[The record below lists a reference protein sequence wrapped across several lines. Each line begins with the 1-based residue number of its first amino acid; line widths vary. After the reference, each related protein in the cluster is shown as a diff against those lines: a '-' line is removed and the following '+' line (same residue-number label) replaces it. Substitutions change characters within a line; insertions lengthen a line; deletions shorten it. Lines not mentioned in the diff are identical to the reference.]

1 VPKRNSFG
9 KIALLLQ
16 SNVDSMTEHC
26 KRAVEYKERDIDTG
40 SCIHHIKE
48 KFMRS
53 IRSLLA
59 SSAAI
64 AVATTSIFIAPAA
77 FAQDETAQ
85 NSAALGEIVVTAQ
98 RREENLQ
105 DVPLSVTAVSG
116 DQLGALTAGG
126 VDIRG
131 MSGRVP
137 SLLVESSFGRTFPRF
152 YIRGL
157 GNTDFDFNASQP
169 VSLIYDDVVLENPIL
184 KGFPIFDMERVE
196 VLRGPQ
202 GTLFGRNTT
211 AGIVKFDSV
220 KPSDV
225 AGGYGKIS
233 YGRFNAVNVEGAFGG
248 PLGEKVSVRVSGMY
262 QRQDDYVDNVVPA
275 KTTNDAFEGYK
286 EYAARVQFL
295 IKPSDD
301 FDILLTGQ
309 FRSLDGTARVFRA
322 NVFTRGKEGLN
333 ANFNRY
339 RISTD
344 GKNEQR
350 VDTQNMSARMTYDAG
365 PVSLISVTSYWEGD
379 ATSVGDV
386 DGGFGANFLPRN
398 LYGPGDIPF
407 TAETRDSVP
416 NLTQFTQ
423 EFRIASNNDGPLSYQ
438 AGVFYFDEDLKIVS
452 ENYSTLG
459 DPNNAADGVNILV
472 SQVQNS
478 KAYGLFGS
486 MTYQLSDQLSV
497 TGGLRYNDDKRDFVA
512 VRSKDSQFPGFLQN
526 PLGTVRRDVSDN
538 NLTWDLSGTYAATDD
553 VNLYARVARGY
564 RAPSIQGRILF
575 PPSGTTN
582 PLENGVTVGKSET
595 ITSYESGI
603 KSTLLDGRARFN
615 INGFYYELKDAQL
628 TAVGG
633 GVNANRLINADM
645 VRGYGFEA
653 DVEFKPVPQLLLTA
667 GLSYNNTSIQDTGLT
682 TAACGA
688 TRVDTFPNVS
698 LCTPLDPIVVA
709 AAPFSAAIVNIDGNS
724 LPQSP
729 KWIANW
735 TARYGVPVGNGE
747 VYAFTDWAYR
757 SKINFFLYESIEFQ
771 DKHMLEGGLRVGYK
785 TDAFDI
791 SAFVRNITKD
801 TSAVGGID
809 FNNLTGFV
817 NEPRVWG
824 IEAGFKF

>member
-1 VPKRNSFG
+1 MMGRITVPEAHRFFSDPLTFRE
-9 KIALLLQ
+9 
-16 SNVDSMTEHC
+16 SS
-26 KRAVEYKERDIDTG
+26 
-40 SCIHHIKE
+40 
-48 KFMRS
+48 MRS
-53 IRSLLA
+53 IRSTFV
-59 SSAAI
+59 SGIAI
-64 AVATTSIFIAPAA
+64 AIASTSLFVAPAA
-77 FAQDETAQ
+77 AQD
-85 NSAALGEIVVTAQ
+85 AAAEEGGLSEIVVTAQ

-116 DQLGALTAGG
+116 DKLDAISAGG

-131 MSGRVP
+131 ISGRVP

-169 VSLIYDDVVLENPIL
+169 VSLVYDDVVLENPIL

-202 GTLFGRNTT
+202 GTLFGRNTP

-220 KPSDV
+220 KPGDV

-233 YGRFNAVNVEGAFGG
+233 YGRFNAINAQGAIGG
-248 PLGEKVSVRVSGMY
+248 PLGEKVSIRLSGMY
-262 QRQDDYVDNVVPA
+262 QRQDDYVDNVTPA
-275 KTTNDAFEGYK
+275 GTTKDAFEGYE
-286 EYAARVQFL
+286 EYAARLQFL

-301 FDILLTGQ
+301 LDILLTGQ
-309 FRSLDGTARVFRA
+309 FRSLDGTARLFRA
-322 NVFTRGKEGLN
+322 NVFTRGQQGLN

-339 RISTD
+339 RVSTD

-350 VDTQNMSARMTYDAG
+350 VDTQNATARITYDAG
-365 PVSLISVTSYWEGD
+365 PVSFISVTSFWQGD

-386 DGGFGANFLPRN
+386 DGGFGANFLPPN
-398 LYGPGDIPF
+398 LYGPGEIPF

-416 NLTQFTQ
+416 NLKQFTQ
-423 EFRIASNNDGPLSYQ
+423 EFRIASNGDGPLSYQ
-438 AGVFYFDEDLKIVS
+438 AGFFYFDEDLEIVS
-452 ENYSTLG
+452 DNYSTLG
-459 DPNNAADGVNILV
+459 DPNNAPDGVNIRV
-472 SQVQNS
+472 AQEQNS
-478 KAYGLFGS
+478 EAYGIFGS
-486 MTYQLSDQLSV
+486 LTYQLSDQFSV
-497 TGGLRYNDDKRDFVA
+497 TGGIRYNDDKRTFVA
-512 VRSKDSQFPGFLQN
+512 VRSRDTQFPNFLQN
-526 PLGTVRRDVSDN
+526 PLGTVNRKVSDN
-538 NLTWDLSGTYAATDD
+538 NFTWDFSATYAATDD
-553 VNLYARVARGY
+553 LNLYARVARGY

-575 PPSGTTN
+575 PPATAT
-582 PLENGVTVGKSET
+582 PLESGVTIGDSET

-603 KSTLLDGRARFN
+603 KSTFLDGRARFN
-615 INGFYYELKDAQL
+615 VNGFYYELKDAQL

-633 GVNANRLINADM
+633 GVNANRLINADK

-653 DVEFKPVPQLLLTA
+653 DLEFKPVPELLLTA
-667 GLSYNNTSIQDTGLT
+667 GLSYNNTSIRDAGLT

-709 AAPFSAAIVNIDGNS
+709 AAPFAAAIVNINGNS

-735 TARYGVPVGNGE
+735 TARYGVPVGDGE
-747 VYAFTDWAYR
+747 VYAYTDWAYR
-757 SKINFFLYESIEFQ
+757 SKINFFLYESVEFQ
-771 DKHMLEGGLRVGYK
+771 DKSMLEGGLRVGYK
-785 TDAFDI
+785 TDKYDFA
-791 SAFVRNITKD
+791 AFVRNITGD

-817 NEPRVWG
+817 NEPRIWG
-824 IEAGFKF
+824 VEAAFKF

>member
-1 VPKRNSFG
+1 
-9 KIALLLQ
+9 
-16 SNVDSMTEHC
+16 
-26 KRAVEYKERDIDTG
+26 
-40 SCIHHIKE
+40 
-48 KFMRS
+48 MRS
-53 IRSLLA
+53 VRSTLV
-59 SSAAI
+59 SSVAI
-64 AVATTSIFIAPAA
+64 AVASTALFIAPAA
-77 FAQDETAQ
+77 YAQNEGAQD
-85 NSAALGEIVVTAQ
+85 SATLAEIVVTAQ

-116 DQLGALTAGG
+116 DQLGAITAGG

-131 MSGRVP
+131 ISGRVP

-169 VSLIYDDVVLENPIL
+169 VSLVYDDVVLENPIL
-184 KGFPIFDMERVE
+184 KGFPIFDIERVE

-202 GTLFGRNTT
+202 GTLFGRNTP

-220 KPSDV
+220 RPGDV
-225 AGGYGKIS
+225 AGGYGRIS
-233 YGRFNAVNVEGAFGG
+233 YGRFNAVNFEGGFGG

-262 QRQDDYVDNVVPA
+262 QRQDDYVDNVVPG
-275 KTTNDAFEGYK
+275 KTTKDAFEGYK
-286 EYAARVQFL
+286 EYAARLQFL

-309 FRSLDGTARVFRA
+309 FRSLDGTARLFRA
-322 NVFTRGKEGLN
+322 NVFTRGQKGLN
-333 ANFNRY
+333 ANYNRY
-339 RISTD
+339 RVSTD
-344 GKNEQR
+344 GKNEQS
-350 VDTQNMSARMTYDAG
+350 VDTQNMTARMTYDAG
-365 PVSLISVTSYWEGD
+365 PVSFISVTSYWKGD

-386 DGGFGANFLPRN
+386 DGGFGANFLPPN
-398 LYGPGDIPF
+398 LYGPGQIPF

-416 NLTQFTQ
+416 TLNQFTQ

-438 AGVFYFDEDLKIVS
+438 AGVFYFDEDLSIVS

-459 DPNNAADGVNILV
+459 DPNNAPDGVNIIV
-472 SQVQNS
+472 SQRQNS
-478 KAYGLFGS
+478 KAYGIFGS

-526 PLGTVRRDVSDN
+526 PLGTVSRDVSDN

-575 PPSGTTN
+575 PPATAT
-582 PLENGVTVGKSET
+582 PLQSGVTVGQSET

-653 DVEFKPVPQLLLTA
+653 DLEFKPFPQLLLTA
-667 GLSYNNTSIQDTGLT
+667 GISYNNTSIRDANLT

-688 TRVDTFPNVS
+688 VRLDTFPNVS

-709 AAPFSAAIVNIDGNS
+709 AAPFSAAIVNINGNS

-735 TARYGVPVGNGE
+735 TARYGVPVSSGE

-757 SKINFFLYESIEFQ
+757 SKINFFLYESVEFQ
-771 DKHMLEGGLRVGYK
+771 DKSMLEGGLRVGYK

-791 SAFVRNITKD
+791 SAFVRNITED

-817 NEPRVWG
+817 NEPRIWG
-824 IEAGFKF
+824 VEAGFKF

>member
-1 VPKRNSFG
+1 
-9 KIALLLQ
+9 
-16 SNVDSMTEHC
+16 
-26 KRAVEYKERDIDTG
+26 
-40 SCIHHIKE
+40 
-48 KFMRS
+48 MRS
-53 IRSLLA
+53 VRSIMA

-64 AVATTSIFIAPAA
+64 AVATTSLFIAPAA
-77 FAQDETAQ
+77 YAQDETAQ

-116 DQLGALTAGG
+116 DQLGAITAGG

-131 MSGRVP
+131 ISGRVP

-233 YGRFNAVNVEGAFGG
+233 YGRFNAMNLEGGFGG
-248 PLGEKVSVRVSGMY
+248 PLSEKISVRVSGLY
-262 QRQDDYVDNVVPA
+262 QRQDNYVDNVIPS
-275 KTTNDAFEGYK
+275 KTTKNAFEGYE

-309 FRSLDGTARVFRA
+309 LRSLDGTARLFRA
-322 NVFTRGKEGLN
+322 NVFTRGQEGLN
-333 ANFNRY
+333 ANFDRY
-339 RISTD
+339 RVSVD
-344 GKNEQR
+344 GKNEQS

-365 PVSLISVTSYWEGD
+365 AVSFISVTSYWTGD

-398 LYGPGDIPF
+398 LYGPGEIPF

-416 NLTQFTQ
+416 TLKQFTQ
-423 EFRIASNNDGPLSYQ
+423 EFRVASNNDGPLSYQ
-438 AGVFYFDEDLKIVS
+438 AGVFYFNENLDIVS
-452 ENYSTLG
+452 ENYSTMG
-459 DPNNAADGVNILV
+459 DPNNAVDGVNIIV
-472 SQVQNS
+472 SQAQNS

-486 MTYQLSDQLSV
+486 MTYQLTDQLSV

-512 VRSKDSQFPGFLQN
+512 VRSKDTQFPGFLQN

-575 PPSGTTN
+575 PPATST
-582 PLENGVTVGKSET
+582 PLESGVTVGKSET

-615 INGFYYELKDAQL
+615 VNGFYYELKDAQL

-653 DVEFKPVPQLLLTA
+653 DIEFKPVPQLLLTA

-735 TARYGVPVGNGE
+735 TARYGVPVGDGE

-757 SKINFFLYESIEFQ
+757 SKINFFLYESVEFQ
-771 DKHMLEGGLRVGYK
+771 DKRMLEGGLRVGYK
-785 TDAFDI
+785 TDAYDV
-791 SAFVRNITKD
+791 SAFFRNITKD

-824 IEAGFKF
+824 VEAAFKF

>member
-1 VPKRNSFG
+1 M
-9 KIALLLQ
+9 AQ
-16 SNVDSMTEHC
+16 E
-26 KRAVEYKERDIDTG
+26 
-40 SCIHHIKE
+40 
-48 KFMRS
+48 
-53 IRSLLA
+53 
-59 SSAAI
+59 
-64 AVATTSIFIAPAA
+64 AVAEDAGLT
-77 FAQDETAQ
+77 D
-85 NSAALGEIVVTAQ
+85 IVVTAQ

-116 DQLGALTAGG
+116 DKLDAISAGG
-126 VDIRG
+126 VDVRG
-131 MSGRVP
+131 LSGRVP

-169 VSLIYDDVVLENPIL
+169 VSLVYDDVVLENPIL
-184 KGFPIFDMERVE
+184 KGFPIFDLDRVE

-202 GTLFGRNTT
+202 GTLFGRNTP

-233 YGRFNAVNVEGAFGG
+233 YGRFNAINAQGAVGG
-248 PLGEKVSVRVSGMY
+248 PLGENVSIRISGLY
-262 QRQDDYVDNVVPA
+262 QRQDDYIDNVLPSG
-275 KTTNDAFEGYK
+275 TTKDAFEGYE
-286 EYAARVQFL
+286 EYAGRVQFL
-295 IKPSDD
+295 IKPSDAL
-301 FDILLTGQ
+301 DILLTGQ

-322 NVFTRGKEGLN
+322 NVFTRGQTGLN
-333 ANFNRY
+333 SNFNRY
-339 RISTD
+339 RVSTD
-344 GKNEQR
+344 GKNEQK
-350 VDTQNMSARMTYDAG
+350 VKTQNASARLTYDAG
-365 PVSLISVTSYWEGD
+365 PVSLISVTSYWQGD

-386 DGGFGANFLPRN
+386 DGGFGANFLPPA
-398 LYGPGDIPF
+398 LTGPGQIPF

-416 NLTQFTQ
+416 TLMQFTQ
-423 EFRIASNNDGPLSYQ
+423 EFRIASNGDGPLSYQ

-452 ENYSTLG
+452 DNYSTLG
-459 DPNNAADGVNILV
+459 DPNNAPDGVNIRV
-472 SQVQNS
+472 SQAQDS
-478 KAYGLFGS
+478 KAYGVFGS
-486 MTYQLSDQLSV
+486 LTYQLTDQFSV
-497 TGGLRYNDDKRDFVA
+497 TGGIRYNDDKRRFTV

-526 PLGTVRRDVSDN
+526 PLGTVNRQVSDN
-538 NLTWDLSGTYAATDD
+538 NITWDASATYAATDD

-564 RAPSIQGRILF
+564 RAPSIQGRVLF
-575 PPSGTTN
+575 PPSGTPN
-582 PLENGVTVGKSET
+582 PLEAGVTVGNSET

-603 KSTLLDGRARFN
+603 KSTFLDGRARFN
-615 INGFYYELKDAQL
+615 ANGFYYQLKDAQL

-633 GVNANRLINADM
+633 GVNANRLINADN

-653 DVEFKPVPQLLLTA
+653 DLEFKPISELLLTV
-667 GLSYNNTSIQDTGLT
+667 GVSYNDTEIQDAGLT

-688 TRVDTFPNVS
+688 TRLDTFSNLS
-698 LCTPLDPIVVA
+698 ICTLLDPIVRP
-709 AAPFSAAIVNIDGNS
+709 AAPFSSAIVNINGNS

-735 TARYGVPVGNGE
+735 TARYGVPVGDGE

-757 SKINFFLYESIEFQ
+757 SKINFFLYESVEFQ
-771 DKHMLEGGLRVGYK
+771 DKSMLEGGVRVGYK

-791 SAFVRNITKD
+791 AAFVRNITKD